1 MINFPFSKKC
11 ETLVSNAL
19 RDDKVFVFPTET
31 FYGLGG
37 NAFSK
42 SVGDRI
48 YKIKERPSKKSFLL
62 LINLEWLERISF
74 WTDYRVNDLIDNFW
88 PGPLTLILKA
98 NKSLPEH
105 LKGENGTVAIRY
117 TSSPVAQ
124 RLIELGNCPIIGT
137 SANLSG
143 SPSCSTLSEVK
154 LQLNNRVDIF
164 VNGGDLSTKKPSTIV
179 NCINSK
185 FKVLRH
191 GAISLSNLN
200 RICEVL

>member
-1 MINFPFSKKC
+1 LINFPFSKKC

-19 RDDKVFVFPTET
+19 RDQKIFVFPTET

-42 SVGDRI
+42 SVVDRI
-48 YKIKERPSKKSFLL
+48 YKIKKRPSNKSLLL
-62 LINLEWLERISF
+62 LINLEWLDRTTF
-74 WTDYRVNDLIDNFW
+74 WSDSRVNDLIETFW
-88 PGPLTLILKA
+88 PGPLTLILQA
-98 NKSLPEH
+98 NKALPEH
-105 LKGENGTVAIRY
+105 LKGVNGTVAIRY

-124 RLIELGNCPIIGT
+124 RLIKLGNCPIIGT

-143 SPSCSTLSEVK
+143 MPECSSLGEVK
-154 LQLNNRVDIF
+154 LQLKNRVDYFID
-164 VNGGDLSTKKPSTIV
+164 GGNLSINKPSTIV

-200 RICEVL
+200 RICEVF

>member
-1 MINFPFSKKC
+1 MISFPFSKKS
-11 ETLVSNAL
+11 ETLVSDAL
-19 RDDKVFVFPTET
+19 LNHKVFVFPTET

-42 SVGDRI
+42 SVGDKI
-48 YKIKERPSKKSFLL
+48 YKIKERSIKKSFLL
-62 LINLEWLERISF
+62 LINLEWLDRLSLNR
-74 WTDYRVNDLIDNFW
+74 DPRVNDLIDTFW
-88 PGPLTLILKA
+88 PGPLTLILEA

-137 SANLSG
+137 SANISG
-143 SPSCSTLSEVK
+143 SPACSSLSEVK
-154 LQLNNRVDIF
+154 FQLKNRVDFF
-164 VNGGDLSTKKPSTIV
+164 VDGGDLSLNYPSTIL

-200 RICEVL
+200 RVCEVF

>member
-19 RDDKVFVFPTET
+19 RDQKIFVFPTET

-42 SVGDRI
+42 SVVDRI
-48 YKIKERPSKKSFLL
+48 YKIKKRPSNKSLLL
-62 LINLEWLERISF
+62 LINLEWLDRTTF
-74 WTDYRVNDLIDNFW
+74 WSDSRVNDLIETFW
-88 PGPLTLILKA
+88 PGPLTLILQA
-98 NKSLPEH
+98 NKALPEH
-105 LKGENGTVAIRY
+105 LKGVNGTVAIRY

-124 RLIELGNCPIIGT
+124 RLIKLGNCPIIGT

-143 SPSCSTLSEVK
+143 MPECSSLGEVK
-154 LQLNNRVDIF
+154 LQLKNRVDYFID
-164 VNGGDLSTKKPSTIV
+164 GGNLSINKPSTIV

-200 RICEVL
+200 RICEVF

>member
-1 MINFPFSKKC
+1 LINFPFSKKC
-11 ETLVSNAL
+11 ETIVSNAL
-19 RDDKVFVFPTET
+19 RDQKVFVFPTET

-42 SVGDRI
+42 SVVDRI
-48 YKIKERPSKKSFLL
+48 YKIKERPLKKSLLL
-62 LINLEWLERISF
+62 LINLEWLDRISF
-74 WTDYRVNDLIDNFW
+74 WSDSRVNDLIENFW
-88 PGPLTLILKA
+88 PGPLTLILEA
-98 NKSLPEH
+98 NKALPEH
-105 LKGENGTVAIRY
+105 LKGVNGTVAIRY

-124 RLIELGNCPIIGT
+124 RLIKLGNCPIIGT

-143 SPSCSTLSEVK
+143 MPECSSLGEVK
-154 LQLNNRVDIF
+154 LQLKNRVDYFID
-164 VNGGDLSTKKPSTIV
+164 GGDLSPNKPSTIV

-200 RICEVL
+200 RICEVF